1 MRENA
6 VHRLER
12 KSRLPRAGDELALR
26 LREEMDAKGLS
37 AKEVARLVAERTN
50 YTMDYRA
57 VQNAMAGTCS
67 FDTATILAATFGW
80 GFIDD
85 VLAPIMRV
93 SRLAALEEEY
103 ARQRAAIQALDRQLE
118 LHLAVAPVAAGGL
131 RLVSSEDRTRPSPR
145 RFSDETSRPP
155 RSWEDPR

>member
-1 MRENA
+1 MRANV

-12 KSRLPRAGDELALR
+12 KSRHPRAGDELAVR
-26 LREEMDAKGLS
+26 LREEMDARGLT
-37 AKEVARLVAERTN
+37 AKEVARLVSQRTE
-50 YTMDYRA
+50 YRMDYRA

-85 VLAPIMRV
+85 VLEPIMGA

-103 ARQRAAIQALDRQLE
+103 ARQRAAIQALDQQLE
-118 LHLAVAPVAAGGL
+118 LHLALAPVAHRGL
-131 RLVSSEDRTRPSPR
+131 RLVSTEDRTWGSQGRVPAKAGRAPGS
-145 RFSDETSRPP
+145 E
-155 RSWEDPR
+155 EDPR